1 MADDDSKLIEEIKAS
16 EEVFSSS
23 KGGE

>member
-1 MADDDSKLIEEIKAS
+1 MAEDDSKLIEEIKAS
-16 EEVFSSS
+16 EGVFNSS